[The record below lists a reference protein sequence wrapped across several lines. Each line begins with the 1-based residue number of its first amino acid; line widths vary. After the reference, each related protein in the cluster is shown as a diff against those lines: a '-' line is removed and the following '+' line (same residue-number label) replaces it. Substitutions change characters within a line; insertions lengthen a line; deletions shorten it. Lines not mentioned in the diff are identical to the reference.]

1 MGASLGS
8 FEEIVAGFS
17 IALLP
22 KNLLFAFIGSVV
34 GTLIGVLPGVGPAA
48 GLAILIPLT
57 FNLDPICAIIML
69 AAIYYGA
76 QYGGTITSVL
86 LNLPGESSSAITCID
101 GYQMAK
107 QGRAGIALS
116 MSAIGSFI
124 GGTIATIGLMMAAP
138 PLAKMALQFGPP
150 EFFALMVLGV
160 SLVTGL
166 AGKSIIK
173 ALMMG
178 IFGLLLATVGMD
190 PTMGVRRFTFGHVEL
205 LNGLDFIPVIMGLF
219 GVSDVL
225 LNAEEEAKKV
235 FSAKMSSLM
244 PSLDDIRHSRGP
256 VLRGTCAGF
265 ILGLIPGIGAT
276 VASFLSYVVEQ
287 KVSKDPGKFGTGAIE
302 GVVGPETANNA
313 YANAALI
320 PLFTL
325 GIPGSAT
332 IAVLMGA
339 FMMNGLTPGPFLFVE
354 RPDFVWAVI
363 ASLYI
368 GNVML
373 LILNL
378 PLIGIW
384 IQILKIPYQILF
396 PLILAFTLVGAY
408 SVDNNVFSVG
418 VLVLF
423 GVVGYF
429 LKKLDYPLA
438 PVALTLILGP
448 LMEKGLRASL
458 EMSQGS
464 LSIFITR
471 PISLG
476 LLLVAAL
483 FMLSSIFHLVPF
495 KSKHA
500 EDTEI

>member
-1 MGASLGS
+1 MGSLES
-8 FEEIVAGFS
+8 LVNGFG

-22 KNLLFAFIGSVV
+22 ENLLFALIGSIIGTFIGVM
-34 GTLIGVLPGVGPAA
+34 PGVGPAA
-48 GLAILIPLT
+48 GVAILIPLT
-57 FNLDPICAIIML
+57 FSLPATGAIIML

-86 LNLPGESSSAITCID
+86 LNVPGESSSAITCID

-107 QGRAGIALS
+107 QGRGGVALS
-116 MSAIGSFI
+116 MAAIGSFI
-124 GGTIATIGLMMAAP
+124 GGTLATIGLILAAP
-138 PLAKMALQFGPP
+138 PLARMALRFGPP

-160 SLVTGL
+160 SLVMGL

-178 IFGLLLATVGMD
+178 VFGLLLATIGMD
-190 PTMGVRRFTFGHVEL
+190 PTMGSRRFTFGQTEL
-205 LNGLDFIPVIMGLF
+205 LSGLDFVPVIMGLF
-219 GVSDVL
+219 GVGDVL
-225 LNAEEEAKKV
+225 VNAELEAKQV
-235 FSAKMSSLM
+235 FEARVSSLM
-244 PSLDDIRHSRGP
+244 PSRQDIRDSVGP
-256 VLRGTCAGF
+256 ILRGTCVGF
-265 ILGLIPGIGAT
+265 FLGLIPGVGAT
-276 VASFLSYVVEQ
+276 VASFMSYVAER
-287 KVSKDPGKFGTGAIE
+287 KASRHPERFGSGALE

-332 IAVLMGA
+332 VAVLMGA

-354 RPDFVWAVI
+354 HPDFVWAVI
-363 ASLYI
+363 ASLNI
-368 GNVML
+368 GNIML

-384 IQILKIPYQILF
+384 VKILKIPYSILF

-408 SVDNNVFSVG
+408 SVDNNVFGVG

-429 LKKLDYPLA
+429 LKKLDFPLA

-464 LSIFITR
+464 FGIFFTR

-476 LLLVAAL
+476 LLILAGL
-483 FMLSSIFHLVPF
+483 FLLSSGFHFLPF
-495 KSKHA
+495 GSRGVRTEDA
-500 EDTEI
+500 ET

>member
-1 MGASLGS
+1 MESLES
-8 FEEIVAGFS
+8 LVTGFG

-22 KNLLFAFIGSVV
+22 QNLLFALIGSIIGTFIGVM
-34 GTLIGVLPGVGPAA
+34 PGVGPAA
-48 GLAILIPLT
+48 GVAILIPLT
-57 FNLDPICAIIML
+57 FNLPATGAIIML

-86 LNLPGESSSAITCID
+86 LNVPGESSSAVTCID

-107 QGRAGIALS
+107 QGRGGVALS
-116 MSAIGSFI
+116 MAAIGSFI
-124 GGTIATIGLMMAAP
+124 GGTLATIGLIVAAP
-138 PLAKMALQFGPP
+138 PLARMALHFGPP

-160 SLVTGL
+160 SLVMGL
-166 AGKSIIK
+166 AGTSIIK

-178 IFGLLLATVGMD
+178 VFGLLLATIGMD
-190 PTMGVRRFTFGHVEL
+190 PTMGSRRFTFGQTEL
-205 LNGLDFIPVIMGLF
+205 LSGLDFVPVIMGLF
-219 GVSDVL
+219 GVGDVL
-225 LNAEEEAKKV
+225 VNAEMEARQV
-235 FSAKMSSLM
+235 FETRMSSLM
-244 PSLDDIRHSRGP
+244 PSRSEIRDSVGP
-256 VLRGTCAGF
+256 ILRGTGVGF
-265 ILGLIPGIGAT
+265 FLGLIPGVGAT
-276 VASFLSYVVEQ
+276 VASFMSYVAER
-287 KVSKDPGKFGTGAIE
+287 KVSRHPGRFGSGALE

-332 IAVLMGA
+332 VAVLMGA

-354 RPDFVWAVI
+354 HPDFVWAVI
-363 ASLYI
+363 ASLNI

-384 IQILKIPYQILF
+384 VQILKIPYSILF

-408 SVDNNVFSVG
+408 SVDNNVFGAG

-429 LKKLDYPLA
+429 LKKLDFPLA

-464 LSIFITR
+464 FAVFFTR

-476 LLLVAAL
+476 LLVLAGL
-483 FMLSSIFHLVPF
+483 FLLSSGFHLLPF
-495 KSKHA
+495 GSGGVRA
-500 EDTEI
+500 EDAEV